1 MLQQKAK
8 QILSVLTLLTL
19 TIFLTSCGSVPKS
32 VTYKAE
38 PIDRPKLVLPETAT
52 LNMRN
57 VDFMILT
64 RQNVEEKF
72 KEIEERGDPI
82 VIFGLKAQHYE
93 DLSLNIADILELLSQ
108 QESVIVAYREYYEQ
122 TEKVIEENNQKGE
135 VEIPVETE
143 GSGIDTIKNLFK

>member
-1 MLQQKAK
+1 
-8 QILSVLTLLTL
+8 
-19 TIFLTSCGSVPKS
+19 
-32 VTYKAE
+32 
-38 PIDRPKLVLPETAT
+38 
-52 LNMRN
+52 MRN

-64 RQNVEEKF
+64 RENVEEKF
-72 KEIEERGDPI
+72 KEIEEKGDPI

-122 TEKVIEENNQKGE
+122 TEQAIEQNNQKGE

-143 GSGIDTIKNLFK
+143 ESGIDTIKNLFK